1 MNSFI
6 QEYGVIIVAVIVI
19 LALIAVAF
27 FLFGD
32 GSGATGHLGQV
43 GAAIQDT
50 GKNLLDRTTDFANNT
65 VNNTVTP

>member
-32 GSGATGHLGQV
+32 GSGTTDHLGTV
-43 GAAIQDT
+43 GKAIQDT
-50 GKNLLDRTTDFANNT
+50 VDNLLKRTTDFANNT
-65 VNNTVTP
+65 ITNTP

>member
-32 GSGATGHLGQV
+32 GSGTADHLGTV
-43 GAAIQDT
+43 GKAIQDT
-50 GKNLLDRTTDFANNT
+50 VANLLQRTTDFAG
-65 VNNTVTP
+65 NTVTNTP

>member
-32 GSGATGHLGQV
+32 GSGTAGNLGTV
-43 GAAIQDT
+43 GKAIQDT
-50 GKNLLDRTTDFANNT
+50 VDNLLKRTTDFAGNT
-65 VNNTVTP
+65 ITNTP